1 MTGEVAFG
9 QYLDVRAGRV
19 PDQDDPVRAAMNVIV
34 HKSARYSVVY
44 PLTIG
49 ARLGGADAALV
60 RLLAGIGRP
69 LGIAY
74 QLRDDDLGVF
84 GDAEV
89 TGKPLCGDVAE
100 GKRTVLLALTGRCAS
115 PADADWLRSR
125 LGGAVT
131 EEDAERIR
139 DIVASS
145 GARSRHEALIAVHQD
160 EARSAWERGP
170 PRPPRGRAGGGA
182 LGGNRPPRPAPGRAG
197 ESDELR
203 GRRPDVAGGLRA
215 RCEARVRT
223 ARTG

>member
-125 LGGAVT
+125 LGGVVT

-160 EARSAWERGP
+160 EARSAWERLAGS
-170 PRPPRGRAGGGA
+170 GRASSEGIDL
-182 LGGNRPPRPAPGRAG
+182 LGQLLG
-197 ESDELR
+197 ELAS
-203 GRRPDVAGGLRA
+203 
-215 RCEARVRT
+215 RT
-223 ARTG
+223 N